1 MTFGTEA
8 KVEFNLGDVE
18 TFEKASEAFD
28 KVMYLGGATASTLAL
43 KKVQDVV
50 VPFARDDSKR
60 VMMFITDG
68 RSNIGGPPKK
78 AAENL
83 REKKGFE
90 IYSIGKVL
98 HTCNMMIIFFF
109 SRQTIPIQSSFF
121 PLMDR
126 FPIRI
131 CY

>member
-1 MTFGTEA
+1 M
-8 KVEFNLGDVE
+8 GDVE
-18 TFEKASEAFD
+18 TFEKASEAID

-109 SRQTIPIQSSFF
+109 FAANDPNSVIIF
-121 PLMDR
+121 PLNGSFSD
-126 FPIRI
+126 
-131 CY
+131 